1 MLPWFV
7 GVQDDLESLEVI
19 EGGTWTELAHAH
31 RDMVSPRATPSGLAN
46 RYGAIPYR
54 FPAATEISG
63 LGPLSDALV
72 CRRRWDSPLVMRD
85 REILL
90 CGDASQRHAYLRAWR
105 QRAVE
110 VAIEAFEIIRQVEE
124 EVFQDKSYFRLKR
137 ESEEGGFPMAMV
149 APDPDDMSA
158 EDLLSHPSIAL
169 NFAEEGESDLKG
181 GVDDRE

>member
-1 MLPWFV
+1 
-7 GVQDDLESLEVI
+7 
-19 EGGTWTELAHAH
+19 
-31 RDMVSPRATPSGLAN
+31 MVSPKATPSGLAN

-85 REILL
+85 RDILL
-90 CGDASQRHAYLRAWR
+90 CGDAGQRHAYLRAWR

-110 VAIEAFEIIRQVEE
+110 VAVEAFEIIRQVEE

-137 ESEEGGFPMAMV
+137 ESEDGGFPMAIV
-149 APDPDDMSA
+149 APDLDDISV
-158 EDLLSHPSIAL
+158 EDVLSHPSVAL
-169 NFAEEGESDLKG
+169 NFAEEGESDLESR
-181 GVDDRE
+181 VDDRE